1 MSRANRRFKRKQ
13 KQQEQK
19 VNQQAVLALQDKMQ
33 KAFDAED
40 YSGAIDALAEL
51 VQAASYDP
59 AYLYLGARSYFML
72 QDYTRASQM
81 IENTLSFAPGH
92 IDARILLARIC
103 VLENRTDDGL
113 AILDFVLE
121 HSGASLSEDQR
132 KELESLLEFYAY
144 NDSDHLRTDFPH
156 IAAFLHLTEEPEDA
170 EEDIAEVRPATVVET
185 AERETIEAP
194 LGQAPEE
201 KQEDKAQAEAETQK
215 QLEQIR
221 QQPISV
227 AEKIR
232 LCHAFA
238 GAHFISQDFA
248 GAEQKRI
255 SCCWISFAIDLSAR
269 SRQDAGF
276 LPFRYRMGEADMD
289 KKQVVIVIPV
299 YKKKLSL
306 TEQASLLQVQK
317 IWGKYPRVF
326 MAPEGLDFDYGPMM
340 DGFTVERFPSMYFKG
355 VTGYSILLL
364 TPAFYE
370 RFQEYEYMQI
380 YQLDAF
386 VFYDALPKYCAA
398 GYDYIGAPVRWYG
411 PHWHAIGTEV
421 GNGGF
426 SLRRVS
432 SCLRMVRQLEEQ
444 EGKVP
449 LYTAFSACED
459 MFFGYCGTRPELDF
473 HVPDTSYAV
482 RYAVQ
487 DNVRHAYQRLAKGE
501 IPMGCHGWS
510 KSYYPVWEELIRQA
524 GYNLGGPYPRQLT
537 YQDVYLKKYRT
548 YHRKMAVGRL
558 YGLIHRKEW
567 QPALNLLTQWL
578 QKWPAGDEV
587 WAAQGEEWV
596 FLSFISMMPDEP
608 DSMMAGLLTQAL
620 LEALRRSLLVGEE
633 WQENLNRAKTVL
645 YTMEQQHI
653 SLPLDTHVLEQA
665 VQQAAWK
672 AWQEKAPERP
682 VWAHREDGI
691 RIVAVTAVHNEA
703 DVVESFVRH
712 TLRFADALI
721 VCDCNSTDQTAH
733 ILAELQQEGLP
744 LTVHAAYGDGQDT
757 LLPAMLQEAVQE
769 QGADYVLPL
778 EADAFLLPQ
787 QGTCRAVI
795 GQRSPD
801 TIYAIP
807 QRRYVSAEAYAD
819 QASFLLDRPLY
830 RSKSC
835 SDVQGYLIGA
845 KAAGHLQLQMKQGNL
860 TAVPIDA
867 QGEKQMRALE
877 EIPSLS
883 IARFPWRSPEQY
895 RARVA
900 MRWPEIAMRYSVDTA
915 EGGRYRADYM
925 RLLEG
930 QDVPWQELLPDFEPA
945 DLRAFVPSQKL
956 QYSEGVKPDAWRTLL
971 AASEHLAEKA
981 AIERTIAK
989 HICATTVA
997 PRSGYGCLQRMAI
1010 SLPSWRSGQRGNTFS
1025 GSCRARRFSRSSFRT

>member
-1 MSRANRRFKRKQ
+1 
-13 KQQEQK
+13 
-19 VNQQAVLALQDKMQ
+19 
-33 KAFDAED
+33 
-40 YSGAIDALAEL
+40 
-51 VQAASYDP
+51 
-59 AYLYLGARSYFML
+59 
-72 QDYTRASQM
+72 
-81 IENTLSFAPGH
+81 
-92 IDARILLARIC
+92 
-103 VLENRTDDGL
+103 
-113 AILDFVLE
+113 
-121 HSGASLSEDQR
+121 
-132 KELESLLEFYAY
+132 
-144 NDSDHLRTDFPH
+144 
-156 IAAFLHLTEEPEDA
+156 
-170 EEDIAEVRPATVVET
+170 
-185 AERETIEAP
+185 
-194 LGQAPEE
+194 
-201 KQEDKAQAEAETQK
+201 
-215 QLEQIR
+215 
-221 QQPISV
+221 
-227 AEKIR
+227 
-232 LCHAFA
+232 
-238 GAHFISQDFA
+238 
-248 GAEQKRI
+248 
-255 SCCWISFAIDLSAR
+255 
-269 SRQDAGF
+269 
-276 LPFRYRMGEADMD
+276 MD

-997 PRSGYGCLQRMAI
+997 PFLGDEAAFLTSLRSALQQTWPHHQILLPILQGEPSAELQKAVPCSPQRIWLSAADGDIFAQLAKRAEGEYVQWLLPGETIQPVKLSHMMASMESQPENVSMLLSDGAAADFQDAAPYRGVQVSAELNRIDIPGPDLWQLLLKEGKYPSSGLSGLLMRRTILDHRDWLRGGFTDGRPSLMRIWQLLLRAMPEREKHQNLGVLYTGYAGHFVELPLEKWAEHQMDWWNILQEERPHLSEGEYAQACTRMQQNGITILTEAVQQNIDTSTSIWTQYQRM
-1010 SLPSWRSGQRGNTFS
+1010 LLQL
-1025 GSCRARRFSRSSFRT
+1025 